1 MFVLCFIVTFIDV
14 PSIKPDNQAIDHVM
28 KFTTTAEII
37 HQNKT
42 TIKRYTAT
50 SVLTL
55 NDVKRNYYDGKSI

>member
-1 MFVLCFIVTFIDV
+1 MFFRCFIVAFIDV
-14 PSIKPDNQAIDHVM
+14 PSIKPDNEAIDHVM
-28 KFTTTAEII
+28 KFTTTAGIK

-42 TIKRYTAT
+42 TDKRYTAT